1 MPQTTT
7 DFLVT
12 DASIVGLTIAREIKH
27 RYPSQSVLN
36 AFISK
41 AFTSAFPFARHI
53 CDNYI
58 EKR

>member
-1 MPQTTT
+1 MIG
-7 DFLVT
+7 
-12 DASIVGLTIAREIKH
+12 AGIVGLTMAREIKH